1 MTICICPRWVT
12 RPTYQPLKRWLERE
26 LSIYLTQVGH
36 GATLDEFRHHVCKLL
51 PDQPPEVT
59 WLFGLD
65 GYLDCGDLDTIID
78 GLGTEAM
85 MGARSTDGHLRRW
98 LHEARL
104 EA

>member
-78 GLGTEAM
+78 AVWERA
-85 MGARSTDGHLRRW
+85 
-98 LHEARL
+98 
-104 EA
+104 